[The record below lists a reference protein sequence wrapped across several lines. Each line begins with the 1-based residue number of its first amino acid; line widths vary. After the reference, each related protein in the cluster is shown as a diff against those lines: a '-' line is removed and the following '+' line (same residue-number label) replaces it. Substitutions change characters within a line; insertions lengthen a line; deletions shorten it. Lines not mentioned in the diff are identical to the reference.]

1 VRLARLAAGRAHV
14 LLVEVPGFW
23 AVRIATEQSVAARG
37 WRPALSASDADALV
51 VCGTAGAELSGVI
64 ETTWDQLPGPRVRVD
79 LETID
84 EVPAALVAIESA
96 LRTVRREPST
106 ARTTAA
112 PTEPDLHHGAMHHG
126 GMDHGGMD
134 HEAMN
139 HTAMGHGGMDHEAM
153 DHGGMDHGGMG
164 HGGMDMAPAGIP
176 LAEGDQDR
184 DGLEMDVLRVPLG
197 PVLPYWPAGL
207 VLRCVLHGDVIAEAE
222 PAVLPAAHPPGG
234 AQPGGAEAISPA
246 LRAARCCDAAADVLA
261 LAGSWSAAAAARRI
275 AAGLVVAGD
284 VAAANAALGRLHR
297 HVSRSLLL
305 RWSLRGLGPMTVEHL
320 ADQGLPDHLQGD
332 VHDRLVATLTRARA
346 ALKGQPTD
354 PDNAGSTLDAL
365 SHLVTGLDVAA
376 ARLVVASFGLQTVSI
391 QGTAH
396 G

>member
-1 VRLARLAAGRAHV
+1 
-14 LLVEVPGFW
+14 
-23 AVRIATEQSVAARG
+23 
-37 WRPALSASDADALV
+37 
-51 VCGTAGAELSGVI
+51 
-64 ETTWDQLPGPRVRVD
+64 
-79 LETID
+79 
-84 EVPAALVAIESA
+84 
-96 LRTVRREPST
+96 
-106 ARTTAA
+106 
-112 PTEPDLHHGAMHHG
+112 
-126 GMDHGGMD
+126 MD
-134 HEAMN
+134 
-139 HTAMGHGGMDHEAM
+139 
-153 DHGGMDHGGMG
+153 

-234 AQPGGAEAISPA
+234 AQPGGAEALSPA

-275 AAGLVVAGD
+275 AAGLVMAGD
-284 VAAANAALGRLHR
+284 VAAANAALGLLHR
-297 HVSRSLLL
+297 HVSRSFLL

-320 ADQGLPDHLQGD
+320 ADRGLPDHLQGD
-332 VHDRLVATLTRARA
+332 VHDRLIAILTRARA
-346 ALKGQPTD
+346 ALKGQPAD

-365 SHLVTGLDVAA
+365 SHLVTGLDLAA

-391 QGTAH
+391 QGAEH